1 MACGMSSTT
10 PSRRIAIRIV
20 THLPASPTVHTPRYI
35 ASAPAHAPSTHTG
48 CVVQVRC
55 PPGLRVVDVA
65 VTPPG
70 ILSATLPAFNEA
82 EDATA
87 VETLTTVSAKGI
99 ARGRARLALRFSDG
113 SEMAVHYHVLPPL
126 PQQVAALGHHWAQ
139 VAWLPREFP
148 DPFGRSAS
156 VMPWDRED
164 GRHVLQDS
172 RAYIVGLSDDAG
184 AGNNLG
190 FATKVNFAP
199 VQVSTRRCSWALLR
213 PLCLGPS
220 CCHSRPHHAS
230 AYLHGGVSC
239 LMSHRYCAARIDGHG
254 GAALAIRAR
263 WHG

>member
-1 MACGMSSTT
+1 MA
-10 PSRRIAIRIV
+10 
-20 THLPASPTVHTPRYI
+20 
-35 ASAPAHAPSTHTG
+35 
-48 CVVQVRC
+48 
-55 PPGLRVVDVA
+55 DVA
-65 VTPPG
+65 VTPTG
-70 ILSATLPAFNEA
+70 VLSATLPSFNEA
-82 EDATA
+82 EDATGT
-87 VETLTTVSAKGI
+87 ELTTVSVKGI

-190 FATKVNFAP
+190 LATKVNFAP
-199 VQVSTRRCSWALLR
+199 VQVSA
-213 PLCLGPS
+213 
-220 CCHSRPHHAS
+220 
-230 AYLHGGVSC
+230 
-239 LMSHRYCAARIDGHG
+239 
-254 GAALAIRAR
+254 
-263 WHG
+263 